1 MGAASLQLQ
10 STGATDIFLVNK
22 PEINI
27 FKYTYY
33 RYVNFAT
40 DTFEL
45 NLNQDAQF
53 GVTKV
58 TVDIPKKGHL
68 LSKLYLKLSLP
79 KLNRVDGSYVCW
91 SDALG
96 YSIFSKPIELEIEG
110 IVVDRLYPVCMD
122 MLDELSNSDKR
133 VGINQMILKSD
144 IYRSAMHNA
153 DQPTELLIPL
163 DFWFTKQYNLALP
176 LLSTIKQD
184 IAINFYFRPFD
195 EVINYDGNIGALNT
209 TITNSSVFAEYIYL
223 DDTILEQF
231 QKQKHQYII
240 EQQFYHGDET
250 INENRTLFTG
260 KINFQNPCKELLF
273 ACVDDTNLENN
284 NYFNYG
290 RRSDNMSLVT
300 DATLYLDGRHRFN
313 NNFLPESMFRQYY
326 PNNIHSV
333 IPDKYMYVMP
343 FCLQPEK
350 NQPTGAI
357 NLHSY
362 DEVNLVLRMR
372 AGNPKCQVHIYG
384 IVYNIVTIEKGCLKF
399 EFMTQ

>member
-91 SDALG
+91 SDTLG

-122 MLDELSNSDKR
+122 MLDELSNNDKR
-133 VGINQMILKSD
+133 AGINQMILKSD

-176 LLSTIKQD
+176 LLSTTKQD

-209 TITNSSVFAEYIYL
+209 TITNSSVYAEYIYL

-231 QKQKHQYII
+231 QKQKRPLITGTKVRRVNADNLAKIKIPVPSPEEQERIVSILDKFDTLTTSISEGLPKEIELRKKQY
-240 EQQFYHGDET
+240 EYYRNLLLTFPKK
-250 INENRTLFTG
+250 EN
-260 KINFQNPCKELLF
+260 
-273 ACVDDTNLENN
+273 A
-284 NYFNYG
+284 
-290 RRSDNMSLVT
+290 
-300 DATLYLDGRHRFN
+300 
-313 NNFLPESMFRQYY
+313 
-326 PNNIHSV
+326 
-333 IPDKYMYVMP
+333 
-343 FCLQPEK
+343 
-350 NQPTGAI
+350 
-357 NLHSY
+357 
-362 DEVNLVLRMR
+362 
-372 AGNPKCQVHIYG
+372 
-384 IVYNIVTIEKGCLKF
+384 
-399 EFMTQ
+399 